1 MSLAAEAGLLQ
12 MRPDDVK
19 QHCLDVGAGVYFMSR
34 SHLITFCSTL
44 LRAIDLGMLK
54 PIVSVAG
61 AKYDETALP
70 LGLRKNAGERVRRN
84 VPWKGKSRPHR
95 AGQQSR
101 EIGGRLSKQDSKIL
115 QMELRFLFVC
125 KTESGSAVVFDIGL
139 PQPLRN
145 LETCSGRTILSC
157 LLDALD
163 MPILLTLRRRF
174 PFNVDVS
181 VSDNAGSNNLA
192 ERAMRYVFR
201 PEFARFSCKCQIHKL
216 HTVTGKIY
224 QACGN
229 LVTGAIAMGLSMK
242 AAGSSFRFRAAL
254 EKVFK
259 SRVVFV
265 PNGAPPPVGSPQHAY
280 RTALFDL
287 CVPSLDHTNRQRRLL
302 LEYLL
307 NGDLRVAKPI
317 EVYITAGS
325 MTVDSW
331 ASDLASCL
339 CPSALGVFPRGRWC
353 SSLGILD
360 TLCLLVGCHQLL
372 RPTVEAWL
380 EDTASA
386 SSSCG
391 AFGAVN
397 FEGIDQA
404 EAKILAIV
412 ADSCGKSADDSTQ
425 FWQAFNTQKRNDA
438 LKFVK
443 TVEAGS
449 LLTSRTAS

>member
-1 MSLAAEAGLLQ
+1 
-12 MRPDDVK
+12 
-19 QHCLDVGAGVYFMSR
+19 MSR

-201 PEFARFSCKCQIHKL
+201 PEFARFSHRDWQDL
-216 HTVTGKIY
+216 SGVRQPSDWRDRNGLVYESRWFQFPLQGSTGK
-224 QACGN
+224 G
-229 LVTGAIAMGLSMK
+229 T
-242 AAGSSFRFRAAL
+242 
-254 EKVFK
+254 
-259 SRVVFV
+259 
-265 PNGAPPPVGSPQHAY
+265 
-280 RTALFDL
+280 
-287 CVPSLDHTNRQRRLL
+287 
-302 LEYLL
+302 
-307 NGDLRVAKPI
+307 
-317 EVYITAGS
+317 
-325 MTVDSW
+325 
-331 ASDLASCL
+331 
-339 CPSALGVFPRGRWC
+339 
-353 SSLGILD
+353 
-360 TLCLLVGCHQLL
+360 
-372 RPTVEAWL
+372 
-380 EDTASA
+380 
-386 SSSCG
+386 
-391 AFGAVN
+391 
-397 FEGIDQA
+397 
-404 EAKILAIV
+404 
-412 ADSCGKSADDSTQ
+412 
-425 FWQAFNTQKRNDA
+425 
-438 LKFVK
+438 
-443 TVEAGS
+443 
-449 LLTSRTAS
+449 